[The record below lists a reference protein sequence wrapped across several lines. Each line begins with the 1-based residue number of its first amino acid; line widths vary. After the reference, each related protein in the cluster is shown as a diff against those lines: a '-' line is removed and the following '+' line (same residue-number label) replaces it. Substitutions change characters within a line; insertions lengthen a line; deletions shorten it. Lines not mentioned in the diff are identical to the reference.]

1 MNSTLGSVVPLA
13 MFLAINQVFWSILRG
28 VRILLTHCNR
38 NVHTIWHHV
47 IMSQVWPIFENMQPL
62 SRGANFSLKHGVGGI
77 PIFQMDAVI
86 SPLPSNSFPIWFQF
100 SWITNVVFFCG
111 GIIVNLVEVRW
122 QLHSPPDPLLF
133 WSITSDKGG
142 GGGFPGIAWKGLQLK
157 RQGDISNAFDMLSYH
172 CHPFI
177 IPNQILLIQVWHI

>member
-1 MNSTLGSVVPLA
+1 MRIITFFALIYDCLLCILDCIA
-13 MFLAINQVFWSILRG
+13 MSRAELHNVAGMTDFWHYA
-28 VRILLTHCNR
+28 T
-38 NVHTIWHHV
+38 
-47 IMSQVWPIFENMQPL
+47 L

-177 IPNQILLIQVWHI
+177 IPNQILLIQVLHI

>member
-1 MNSTLGSVVPLA
+1 
-13 MFLAINQVFWSILRG
+13 
-28 VRILLTHCNR
+28 
-38 NVHTIWHHV
+38 
-47 IMSQVWPIFENMQPL
+47 
-62 SRGANFSLKHGVGGI
+62 
-77 PIFQMDAVI
+77 MDALI

-142 GGGFPGIAWKGLQLK
+142 GGGFPRIAWKGLQLK

-177 IPNQILLIQVWHI
+177 TPNQILLILTYLRPKKGRSDLNILIWTFMRKNVLNRNQSNIFSMIRINAVEGLLWFLSYQYLSRLHLSWKSASRAALSENPFMFF